1 VGRKKSKNTVARI
14 DSPGRLR
21 SAWHVL
27 MGRAVTI
34 EQIHGEWAIIQSQAA
49 ETFNRFNALAARLI
63 RAERNMAAANVEQL
77 KSLEADSEEGGGER
91 QELRR
96 EVDRATYKQQ
106 LRHRAAEMRRQP
118 IGRARH
124 VHGDKGG
131 EVSG

>member
-1 VGRKKSKNTVARI
+1 MGRKKAKNTLPRI

-27 MGRAVTI
+27 LGRAVTI

-77 KSLEADSEEGGGER
+77 KKLEAGEPDATV
-91 QELRR
+91 EPATPAL
-96 EVDRATYKQQ
+96 DRASYKAQ
-106 LRHRAAEMRRQP
+106 LRHRAAELRRLP
-118 IGRARH
+118 IGRTRH
-124 VHGDKGG
+124 VHGDQAG
-131 EVSG
+131 EVPG